1 MLDTGCSRSVI
12 LRSAL
17 PDDIKTSQTST
28 VLLCANEQRLNADVT
43 DRNLQIKFN
52 GSLSET
58 TRPLVTDHR
67 SCDLII
73 GIDCLRN
80 FSYKENEDTAF
91 VNGERIDLVRPHSQ
105 KQSARLCSIRTGQP
119 TIIPPETSMF
129 VEAHNP
135 LSSSEL
141 QDVSI
146 EAYENAKYKRLH
158 ITPTVAENSKRLVVK
173 VRNTSNAPVYIS
185 DRASFYQ
192 VNPIQIESANGLTI
206 FPDLEQEKQRMLNFK
221 EKELS

>member
-1 MLDTGCSRSVI
+1 MHDTGCSRSVI

-17 PDDIKTSQTST
+17 TNDIQTSKTST

-43 DRNLQIKFN
+43 DRNLRIN
-52 GSLSET
+52 L
-58 TRPLVTDHR
+58 
-67 SCDLII
+67 SCDLKI
-73 GIDCLRN
+73 GIDCLQN
-80 FSYKENEDTAF
+80 FSYKKNEDTAF
-91 VNGERIDLVRPHSQ
+91 VNGKRIDLVRPHSQ
-105 KQSARLCSIRTGQP
+105 KQSSRLCSIRTGQP

-146 EAYENAKYKRLH
+146 EAYENSKYKGLH
-158 ITPTVAENSKRLVVK
+158 ITPTVAENSKRLVIK

-185 DRASFYQ
+185 DRAPFCQ
-192 VNPIQIESANGLTI
+192 VNPI
-206 FPDLEQEKQRMLNFK
+206 
-221 EKELS
+221 